1 MVGDETWGLRSGD
14 FDLEIGCWGM
24 DESWGCGLLAIKVEI
39 CGQRRGFCHRD
50 FTVASDFGVLGRRN
64 WGISVGRGI
73 GTEGTIQWVFTSV

>member
-1 MVGDETWGLRSGD
+1 M
-14 FDLEIGCWGM
+14 GCWGM

-39 CGQRRGFCHRD
+39 CGQRRGFCLRD

-73 GTEGTIQWVFTSV
+73 GTEGTIQWGFTSV